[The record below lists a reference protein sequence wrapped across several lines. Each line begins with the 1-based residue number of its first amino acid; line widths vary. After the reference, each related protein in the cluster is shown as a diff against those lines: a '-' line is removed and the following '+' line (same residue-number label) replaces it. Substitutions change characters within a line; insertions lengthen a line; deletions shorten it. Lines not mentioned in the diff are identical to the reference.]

1 MRYTR
6 SAFGSGAGSG
16 AGPCSVSEQGRVL
29 LWFPAC
35 VRCLRPLLVSAA
47 LARCLCLLRLALSP
61 FRPGGSLTRLEN
73 AVAFHGMAQEKRRP
87 YWR

>member
-1 MRYTR
+1 MPVPA
-6 SAFGSGAGSG
+6 SA
-16 AGPCSVSEQGRVL
+16 RVV
-29 LWFPAC
+29 A
-35 VRCLRPLLVSAA
+35 
-47 LARCLCLLRLALSP
+47 